1 MTLHTVHNMHY
12 IIHVHTYNTCTST
25 HMQNNYMYICYFN
38 FFAVDHSTQKN
49 QTGLKNVKL
58 NNKISEPAQHDD
70 KYQAYGR
77 HGQPVRHFRNLR
89 NLSHGSF
96 GNFCQIV

>member
-1 MTLHTVHNMHY
+1 MLFQFF
-12 IIHVHTYNTCTST
+12 CSRP
-25 HMQNNYMYICYFN
+25 FN
-38 FFAVDHSTQKN
+38 PKN

-70 KYQAYGR
+70 KYQAYDR
-77 HGQPVRHFRNLR
+77 HGHPVRLFRNLR

-96 GNFCQIV
+96 GNLSNCLKFNFMHKDLNVF

>member
-1 MTLHTVHNMHY
+1 
-12 IIHVHTYNTCTST
+12 
-25 HMQNNYMYICYFN
+25 MYICYFN

-70 KYQAYGR
+70 KYQAYER
-77 HGQPVRHFRNLR
+77 HGQPVRLFRNLR
-89 NLSHGSF
+89 NLSHGNF
-96 GNFCQIV
+96 GILSNCLKFNFMHKDLNVF